1 MKCRKCGEAAALELR
16 RHNAAF
22 CVPHFTEF
30 FRKQVREAIHHYRMF
45 TPDETVM
52 VAVSG
57 GKDSLAL
64 WDVLI
69 EEGYPTVGLY
79 LDLGIFDYSRESREK
94 CEAFAAARRQRLL
107 IERVDA
113 AIGAPIPEV
122 QKATRRPTC
131 SACGLS
137 KRYLMNRAA
146 LTHGFVVVATGHNL
160 DDEAAT
166 LFGSVMHWQTDALSR
181 QSPALAST
189 HPKLVRRVKPLYRL
203 SELETAAFA
212 FLRGIDY
219 IVEEC
224 PFAAGATSLAHK
236 EALNRLEAASPGVK
250 HNFLFGFLEKAR
262 PAFERGQDVQLTECA
277 SCGQVTTGEICA
289 FCKLA
294 DQVKRRRT
302 PLARSSGDP
311 SQ

>member
-1 MKCRKCGEAAALELR
+1 MKCRKCGDTAALELR

-22 CVPHFTEF
+22 CQPHFLEF
-30 FRKQVREAIHHYRMF
+30 FRKQVAEAVHKHRMF
-45 TPDETVM
+45 TRDEPVM

-69 EEGYPTVGLY
+69 EDGHRTTGLY
-79 LDLGIFDYSRESREK
+79 LDLGIFEYSQESKAK
-94 CEAFAAARRQRLL
+94 CEAFAAARGQELVV
-107 IERVDA
+107 ERVA
-113 AIGAPIPEV
+113 EAVGAPIPEV

-146 LTHGFVVVATGHNL
+146 LERGFGVIATGHNL

-166 LFGSVMHWQTDALSR
+166 LFGSVLHWQTDALPR
-181 QSPALAST
+181 QSPALVST

-203 SELETAAFA
+203 SELETAAYA

-224 PFAAGATSLAHK
+224 PFAKGATSLAHK
-236 EALNRLEAASPGVK
+236 ELLNRLEEVSPGAK

-262 PAFERGQDVQLTECA
+262 PAFERVEAVALQECA
-277 SCGQVTTGEICA
+277 SCGQVTTGAICA

-294 DQVKRRRT
+294 DQVKRRQ
-302 PLARSSGDP
+302 S
-311 SQ
+311 